1 MESHLRDSIAN
12 WESRGL
18 TTAEAFAV
26 ATGRLGCP
34 RELATEWAKVH
45 PGEVFR
51 HRAIWML
58 AGMLV
63 LAFLGDLA
71 RVSSGV
77 GVLLAHF
84 LGAATPHLGWLG
96 LAASF
101 LTLATSTFVF
111 VRFASGRLTGTA
123 AGDETKRSRRA
134 GFVAAA
140 VLGVVLAT
148 RLVAWAGPVALARQ
162 LGPTELG
169 AVFVVQSWGQSVGGV
184 AFLVLAT
191 VYLARLAWGGMRAR
205 GATAMILGSG
215 LCLFAASFPMR
226 GDASET
232 RLARRAPAQESRG
245 FEGAL
250 QSWREGK
257 KDEALQ
263 RFMAVDFASRPLFP
277 KSSPLGYSESEFVA
291 LPRAVNEKLHPK
303 ILEEVQVMK
312 PLALHV
318 REAAAAAT
326 RSGDR
331 AQATRYLGQL
341 RKCGQ
346 ALQGPDSLAL
356 LQAVG
361 KAFVKIADAAESAP
375 ARSPAR

>member
-1 MESHLRDSIAN
+1 
-12 WESRGL
+12 
-18 TTAEAFAV
+18 
-26 ATGRLGCP
+26 
-34 RELATEWAKVH
+34 
-45 PGEVFR
+45 
-51 HRAIWML
+51 AIWML
-58 AGMLV
+58 AGMLL
-63 LAFLGDLA
+63 LAFLGDVA
-71 RVSSGV
+71 RVSSGA

-96 LAASF
+96 LAAGF
-101 LTLATSTFVF
+101 LTLATSAFVF
-111 VRFASGRLTGTA
+111 VRFASGRL
-123 AGDETKRSRRA
+123 AGNRATERTSRAHGA
-134 GFVAAA
+134 GIVVAA

-148 RLVAWAGPVALARQ
+148 RIVAWAGPVALARQ

-191 VYLARLAWGGMRAR
+191 VYLARLAWGGGMRAP
-205 GATAMILGSG
+205 GATRVILGWG
-215 LCLFAASFPMR
+215 LCLFAAGLPMR
-226 GDASET
+226 GEASET

-277 KSSPLGYSESEFVA
+277 KGSPLGYSESEFVA

-303 ILEEVQVMK
+303 VLEEVQVMK

-318 REAAAAAT
+318 RDAAAAAT